1 MQPSAQTL
9 WNLTLLVWQKG
20 WSLILSNQYGQTSFW
35 FFLSWKFNS
44 NLKLGCE
51 QLQVLFVSPSPTQAH
66 NARKK
71 KKNLYAVPVFNT
83 LLAVKTINVVHKQH
97 YTADLRI

>member
-9 WNLTLLVWQKG
+9 WNLTLLIWQRVVTYSKQPVWPNLFLVFLVLK
-20 WSLILSNQYGQTSFW
+20 NQF
-35 FFLSWKFNS
+35 KF
-44 NLKLGCE
+44 KLGCE
-51 QLQVLFVSPSPTQAH
+51 KLQVLSDSPSPTQAY

-71 KKNLYAVPVFNT
+71 KKKKLYAVPVFNT

-97 YTADLRI
+97 YTADLHI

>member
-1 MQPSAQTL
+1 ML
-9 WNLTLLVWQKG
+9 
-20 WSLILSNQYGQTSFW
+20 
-35 FFLSWKFNS
+35 
-44 NLKLGCE
+44 E
-51 QLQVLFVSPSPTQAH
+51 
-66 NARKK
+66 